1 MPLVFSSHEFT
12 PKAGWKQKG
21 DTYIRIF
28 HSPFEKTT
36 ERILT
41 VQKAT
46 DGLYSLD
53 VSEMNPELGICSCVR
68 LVTTKGKGYCKTHTQ
83 AFKICETYA
92 SKRFKGLEMPQQIF
106 LFTT

>member
-1 MPLVFSSHEFT
+1 MPLVFSRHEFT

-21 DTYIRIF
+21 DTYKRVF

-36 ERILT
+36 ERVLT
-41 VQKAT
+41 VRREAC
-46 DGLYSLD
+46 GLYSLD
-53 VSEMNPELGICSCVR
+53 VSEMNPEMGTCTS

-92 SKRFKGLEMPQQIF
+92 SKRFKGLVMPEQIF